1 MMIKNLKNQL
11 FFISIFSFFL
21 SCGSS
26 KEKSDE
32 NIKSEVTTD
41 SQETVI
47 ADSILESYREQETSK
62 KVGEVAFELLKN
74 PFDEKNNFIK
84 VISSNQP

>member
-1 MMIKNLKNQL
+1 MMINNLKNQL

-21 SCGSS
+21 SCGPS

-32 NIKSEVTTD
+32 NIKSEVTND

-47 ADSILESYREQETSK
+47 ADSILESYRVQETSK
-62 KVGEVAFELLKN
+62 KVG
-74 PFDEKNNFIK
+74 
-84 VISSNQP
+84 